1 MQTLWN
7 GFACEEFEFEGY
19 KARVVFPEEGKA
31 AGKLA
36 LKTLYWGAF
45 ADVEVG
51 LLKNGYHLAYLERR
65 SRFPS
70 QEESERTARF
80 VQLVSEKNN
89 LNGKCVLVGMSLGG
103 AYAMR
108 FAYYHPE
115 LVSCIYLDAPVLN
128 YCDFPARV
136 GIPFNEQVWEN
147 EFLKVFPGMKRYQMM
162 GFREHP
168 MDAIDTVKAHKIP
181 VLLVYGE
188 EDCTVPYKEHGL
200 LMEQAYEGSDLLKIV
215 PVAYRGH
222 HPHGKIKDNSEL
234 VQYILE
240 NS

>member
-1 MQTLWN
+1 METLWN

-19 KARVVFPEEGKA
+19 KASIVSPEPGTE
-31 AGKLA
+31 AGKLV
-36 LKTLYWGAF
+36 LKTLYRHAF
-45 ADVEVG
+45 PDIEIN
-51 LLKNGYHLAYLERR
+51 LLKNGYHIAYLTCECRV
-65 SRFPS
+65 PS
-70 QEESERTARF
+70 KDECDRKARF
-80 VQLVSEKNN
+80 VQLVCRKHNLSE
-89 LNGKCVLVGMSLGG
+89 KCVLVGMSFGG
-103 AYAMR
+103 AQAMR
-108 FAYYHPE
+108 FANYHPE

-222 HPHGKIKDNSEL
+222 HPHGKIGDSSEL